1 MLLGFFL
8 KGLAIGAVIA
18 LPVGPVGII
27 CVRRTILEGRL
38 AGIVSGLGAATGD
51 ALFGCVAAF
60 GLTFVAASLLGYETW
75 LTAGGAC
82 FLLVLGVRALS
93 ARPSTVRTA
102 PPDPESLVG
111 DFLSTLALTLAN
123 PITMLAFFAIFAA
136 IGLGGRHAT
145 FGGAATLVFGVFTG
159 SLLWWLA
166 VGFGVARFF
175 SALQSRD
182 LAWINRCSGGIL
194 LLSGMGL
201 LIALARRHIG

>member
-8 KGLAIGAVIA
+8 KGLAIGGVIA

-27 CVRRTILEGRL
+27 CVRRTIFEGRL
-38 AGIVSGLGAATGD
+38 AGLVSGLGAAVGD
-51 ALFGCVAAF
+51 AFIGSVAAF
-60 GLTFVAASLLGYETW
+60 GLTFVANSLLGYATS
-75 LTAGGAC
+75 LTAGAAC
-82 FLLVLGVRALS
+82 FLMVLGLRALF
-93 ARPSTVRTA
+93 ARPSTALTG
-102 PPDPESLVG
+102 PPDPESLFG
-111 DFLSTLALTLAN
+111 DFLSTFVLTLAN
-123 PITMLAFFAIFAA
+123 PVTMLSVFGIFAA
-136 IGLGGRHAT
+136 IGLGAAHAT
-145 FGGAATLVFGVFTG
+145 VGDGTMLVFGVFTG

-166 VGFGVARFF
+166 LSFGVARFF